1 MLPIA
6 TEMASATILV
16 CDDEAVLRSLVHASL
31 GDEYSIIEA
40 RDGDEALEL
49 AHSGRPDLIVIDMMM
64 PGRTGLEVVAALR
77 ADDEMAE
84 TPVIML
90 TARAQAADRE
100 AAAEAGAD
108 HYLAKPFS
116 PRELSALVHQILEE
130 ASS

>member
-1 MLPIA
+1 
-6 TEMASATILV
+6 MASATILV
-16 CDDEAVLRSLVHASL
+16 CDDEAVLRSLVRASL
-31 GDEYSIIEA
+31 DREYSIIEA

-77 ADDEMAE
+77 ADDEFVG

-90 TARAQAADRE
+90 TARAQAADRT
-100 AAAEAGAD
+100 AAGEAGAD

-116 PRELSALVHQILEE
+116 PRELAALVHEILEGT
-130 ASS
+130 SS